1 MSQCQHSYE
10 KGRTSHVTDI
20 HKVSPIYIYSEAL
33 GSWEVKVHVKTN
45 TVHSV
50 CSWACARHTG
60 RGTLAFRNLRTE
72 DGSFVLAVS
81 CGLGPWG
88 ILPLQ
93 EGWFWSLH
101 VPSPRRCPAKQFW
114 VLNWCCTLS
123 RLSLPSCCLTGDRIF
138 FFRNGTYQLSIQS
151 ACSWWSKMVRALA
164 SCFLF
169 LYKSHLDCNLR
180 EWRKIPLLSQNVSK
194 FNQFSCF
201 SELCLLFRS
210 TSSVPRSWLCARGVI
225 CNDFVPTSGFL
236 VHLAS
241 ASAEVCNRLD
251 AKFLF

>member
-45 TVHSV
+45 TVHPV

-123 RLSLPSCCLTGDRIF
+123 RLSLPSCCLAGDRIF
-138 FFRNGTYQLSIQS
+138 FSRNGTYQLSIQS

-169 LYKSHLDCNLR
+169 LYKSHVDCNLR

-251 AKFLF
+251 ANFLF